1 MVGNCTIVD
10 TCSNSDCVPCFCG
23 NHNNNVLV
31 EINNNYFKTKVW
43 GVIEWCYQRKPENET
58 QPFQKTTIRNMKA
71 LKATMSL
78 IRDIQIYF
86 ENRRNGVKVISESE
100 FNRRVN
106 KNAPI
111 IVINN
116 L

>member
-1 MVGNCTIVD
+1 
-10 TCSNSDCVPCFCG
+10 
-23 NHNNNVLV
+23 
-31 EINNNYFKTKVW
+31 
-43 GVIEWCYQRKPENET
+43 
-58 QPFQKTTIRNMKA
+58 MKA
-71 LKATMSL
+71 LKAIMSL

-106 KNAPI
+106 KNAPV

-116 L
+116 

>member
-1 MVGNCTIVD
+1 
-10 TCSNSDCVPCFCG
+10 
-23 NHNNNVLV
+23 
-31 EINNNYFKTKVW
+31 
-43 GVIEWCYQRKPENET
+43 
-58 QPFQKTTIRNMKA
+58 MKA

-106 KNAPI
+106 KNAPV

-116 L
+116 